1 MLRLSA
7 SAFIVLAAEPS
18 FVLIDTAVVG
28 HLGPLPLGALGI
40 GGTLLSLVAMIG
52 AFLDYGTTGRAARWY
67 GAGQRDRAV
76 EEGTT
81 ASVLALV
88 LGAAAVGAGELFAGP
103 LLRLLAGGRGP
114 VASAAE
120 TWFRIAVLGVPGI
133 LLVLAGNG
141 WMRGVQDTRRPVR
154 IVLIANAL
162 SAAASPILVY
172 PLGLGLA
179 GSAVANVTAQVVA
192 GLLFVR
198 AARGE
203 RRRWRPQWAVLR
215 GQLSVGRELLLRE
228 AGFQA
233 AFLTAAAVA
242 ARMGTAQGAAH
253 QIGLE
258 LGEFTALLLHSFAA
272 RAWGPGRAGGRC
284 RPRCPPHRL
293 AGGTVRAGRRDRVQ
307 HAAGG
312 WVVADPG
319 RVHVL
324 RRGAAPGPPA
334 MAVLHRPAA
343 GRRCCL
349 RPGRRAHRGRRC
361 RLPANGDTRRRSRSI
376 RAHHAG
382 RAALALGHRRGM
394 GRAGRLHWRPAD
406 WHAGAHR
413 PRPVGRDRDRDWN
426 WGLAGGGLNHHR
438 LCWAAMGS
446 PAYSCIASRLSFAG

>member
-1 MLRLSA
+1 MAVPDTLNTARMLRLSA

-242 ARMGTAQGAAH
+242 ARMGTAQVAAH

-258 LGEFTALLLHSFAA
+258 LWEFTALLLDSFAIAAQSLVGAALGSGDA
-272 RAWGPGRAGGRC
+272 RDARRTAWQVARYGLGAGIVFSVL
-284 RPRCPPHRL
+284 L
-293 AGGTVRAGRRDRVQ
+293 AAGWWLIPAAFTSSAEVQ
-307 HAAGG
+307 HQAHLLWPYFIG
-312 WVVADPG
+312 
-319 RVHVL
+319 L
-324 RRGAAPGPPA
+324 Q
-334 MAVLHRPAA
+334 PAA
-343 GRRCCL
+343 GVVFALDGVLIGAGDVGFL
-349 RPGRRAHRGRRC
+349 RTVTLVAAVGVFVPIT
-361 RLPANGDTRRRSRSI
+361 L
-376 RAHHAG
+376 
-382 RAALALGHRRGM
+382 AAL
-394 GRAGRLHWRPAD
+394 HWHWGIGGVWA
-406 WHAGAHR
+406 
-413 PRPVGRDRDRDWN
+413 
-426 WGLAGGGLNHHR
+426 GLAGFIGAR
-438 LCWAAMGS
+438 LIGMLARTARGRWAVTGTGTGTGTA
-446 PAYSCIASRLSFAG
+446 AGAT